1 MKLNFKTTFNIIL
14 VFLILSVS
22 LCAVSAQDNETQ
34 IISDDMISFENGDSN
49 LAVDYAENVSDD
61 SRIDTQI
68 EVNEMS
74 SYYKEKTVLE
84 GCIKDVNG
92 TPVKNKQINV
102 FIDGKQYNKTSDDLG
117 KFTLDLNLK
126 PNSYN
131 STIRFEGDEN
141 FTSAAADALVKIK
154 KAPLAIKMSNFNTYY
169 GSGSYFSVKIY
180 NKITGNPIE
189 GIRVAFKVYSS
200 KTKKYS
206 YYYATSDK
214 KGIATLKKNLK
225 VGTYRISV
233 QISDSKN
240 KNYIS
245 YKDSK
250 AKVTMK
256 VKSSVGEDCCSFYL
270 QVSNT
275 EAVGGFRRDNTAAT
289 TITVKDCTINGLSA
303 VKHSN
308 ANGFVHL
315 IVFSNG
321 WIVGNGGLDSA
332 EFIKNM
338 QDWVSDMVKSNKI
351 KMSYIKKIYRYKR
364 SINFGHFA
372 IKAPN
377 GQYAVAWKN
386 KITTGKLKPGEFL
399 CTPNFKEY
407 YRHSTFTK
415 YSKDPA
421 KAAIKVGATDK
432 YGVNRRQIVILHW
445 KATTDKNYKTTS
457 SVKCYAANDN
467 GRFVGVSSGRLVDT
481 VKFKSKT
488 VSGHK
493 LPKVPGMKYMGI
505 HKFGNIDNL
514 IKTPTT
520 IKSPNMESQFN
531 TTSYFKVTVKN
542 KNTKKAISGVKIKIK
557 LTSDVGSRTFTVKTD
572 KNGIAKINTKSLKV
586 GNYKVVISP
595 ANNKY
600 LISAKSKITITNPE
614 NATEADL

>member
-1 MKLNFKTTFNIIL
+1 MKFTFKTTFNIIL
-14 VFLILSVS
+14 IFFILSVS
-22 LCAVSAQDNETQ
+22 LGAVSAYDNETQ
-34 IISDDMISFENGDSN
+34 IISDDRISSEIVEND
-49 LAVDYAENVSDD
+49 LTVDYAEDVSDD

-68 EVNEMS
+68 EVNEIS
-74 SYYKEKTVLE
+74 SYYKEKNVLE
-84 GCIKDVNG
+84 GYIKDVNG

-102 FIDGKQYNKTSDDLG
+102 FIDGKQYNRTSDDLG

-126 PNSYN
+126 PNSYKAA
-131 STIRFEGDEN
+131 IGFGGDEN
-141 FTSAAADALVKIK
+141 YTSAAADALVKIK

-169 GSGSYFSVKIY
+169 ASGSYFNVNVY
-180 NKITGNPIE
+180 NKVTGNPIE
-189 GIRVAFKVYSS
+189 GIRVEFKVYSS

-225 VGTYRISV
+225 IGTYKISV
-233 QISDSKN
+233 QIKDSKN
-240 KNYIS
+240 KKYIS
-245 YKDSK
+245 YKTSK
-250 AKVTMK
+250 AKVTLV
-256 VKSSVGEDCCSFYL
+256 VKRSAGEDCCSFYL
-270 QVSNT
+270 QVSDT
-275 EAVGGFRRDNTAAT
+275 ESVGGFRRDNTAAT

-321 WIVGNGGLDSA
+321 WIVGNGGLDSG

-338 QDWVSDMVKSNKI
+338 QNWVSDMVKSNKI
-351 KMSYIKKIYRYKR
+351 KMSYINKIYRYKR

-386 KITTGKLKPGEFL
+386 KIITGKLKPGEFL

-407 YRHSTFTK
+407 YRHGTFTK

-445 KATTDKNYKTTS
+445 KATTDKNYKVTS
-457 SVKCYAANDN
+457 SLKCYAANDN

-488 VSGHK
+488 VSGHS
-493 LPKVPGMKYMGI
+493 LPKVPNMKYMGS

-514 IKTPTT
+514 VKTPTT
-520 IKSPNMESQFN
+520 VKAPNMNTQFN
-531 TTSYFKVTVKN
+531 TTNYFKVTVKN
-542 KNTKKAISGVKIKIK
+542 KNTKKAVSGIKIKIK
-557 LTSDVGSRTFTVKTD
+557 VTSSNGSRTFTVKTD
-572 KNGIAKINTKSLKV
+572 KKGIAKINTKVLNV
-586 GNYKVVISP
+586 GSYNVVISP

-600 LISAKSKITITNPE
+600 LISGKSKITILNPV
-614 NATEADL
+614 NATEV